1 MNQYVVLRIL
11 VTQIMIVLVY
21 FLFWDLLMDLLLVMD
36 LITIRKGYL
45 SFFLCLYLMDNMDG
59 LLLIFFCILLY
70 FICFF
75 GVIEIVVFLFG
86 QLVLFFCV
94 EFNC

>member
-1 MNQYVVLRIL
+1 MNRYVVLQIL
-11 VTQIMIVLVY
+11 VIQIMIVLVY

-59 LLLIFFCILLY
+59 LLLIFFVFFYIL
-70 FICFF
+70 F
-75 GVIEIVVFLFG
+75 VFLV
-86 QLVLFFCV
+86 LLRSLFFCLV
-94 EFNC
+94 SWFYFSV

>member
-59 LLLIFFCILLY
+59 LLLIFFVFFYIL
-70 FICFF
+70 F
-75 GVIEIVVFLFG
+75 VFLV
-86 QLVLFFCV
+86 LLRSLFFCLV
-94 EFNC
+94 SWFYFSV

>member
-11 VTQIMIVLVY
+11 VIQIMIVLVY

-59 LLLIFFCILLY
+59 LLLIFFVFFYIL
-70 FICFF
+70 F
-75 GVIEIVVFLFG
+75 VFLV
-86 QLVLFFCV
+86 LLRSLFFCLV
-94 EFNC
+94 S

>member
-1 MNQYVVLRIL
+1 MNRYVVLQIL

-59 LLLIFFCILLY
+59 LLLIFFVFFYILFVLRGRLRSLNLKVLPS
-70 FICFF
+70 FIRF
-75 GVIEIVVFLFG
+75 I
-86 QLVLFFCV
+86 
-94 EFNC
+94 